1 MYDPDLRLYQTSK
14 NLLRNVTTAPRP
26 YTPWIGRPAPE
37 SLMQLLD
44 QSSQGKARSAGSI
57 ERFMV
62 RHGLIKYNDK
72 KEVSLHPA
80 WDIFSRVIDRDLK
93 AGISGKT
100 IRSLSWPGD
109 ADYNVVHIDPSVS
122 SSLGESEQP
131 QMIRQRFRSS
141 TEMDDSET
149 ASTASSSSGK
159 NKEFSCVKGHSFTDL
174 DNIGGELAKYCNRW
188 FVSRK
193 LDGVRVLALL
203 DYHVPND
210 ASGSVTCVDIQF
222 VSRTGITFS
231 SLDKLK
237 LQLEPLINFPLLR
250 HYVERDPMDISRD
263 ANGAVKRL
271 VLDGEVCVMVPKED
285 QKATPRLSDRGLI
298 TPADQLWEDNGLTE
312 DFSASVSG
320 LTKNT
325 TLEEPAYYAFDLL
338 NWSEVVNRGP
348 ARGDDRI
355 GLTFGERIPELQALV
370 LWLTQELRDRAEK
383 VVRITALNQL
393 EIKATEMDETILGRA
408 MDDGWEGLI
417 FRADKPYVGTR
428 T

>member
-26 YTPWIGRPAPE
+26 YTPWIGRPTPE

-72 KEVSLHPA
+72 EEVSLHPA

-93 AGISGKT
+93 AGISGRT

-109 ADYNVVHIDPSVS
+109 SSDSVSRIDPSP
-122 SSLGESEQP
+122 SSLGDSDQP

-141 TEMDDSET
+141 TEMENSET
-149 ASTASSSSGK
+149 AAFASGK

-174 DNIGGELAKYCNRW
+174 DNISGELAKYCDRW

-193 LDGVRVLALL
+193 LDGVRVLALMDFYVL
-203 DYHVPND
+203 ND
-210 ASGSVTCVDIQF
+210 ASQPLTCVDIQF
-222 VSRTGITFS
+222 VSRTGIIFS

-237 LQLEPLINFPLLR
+237 AQLKPLIDFPLLR
-250 HYVERDPMDISRD
+250 HYLERDPMDISRD

-271 VLDGEVCVMVPKED
+271 VLDGEVCVMVPKDE
-285 QKATPRLSDRGLI
+285 QKATPRLSDPGLI

-320 LTKNT
+320 VTKNT

-348 ARGDDRI
+348 AKGDDMI

-370 LWLTQELRDRAEK
+370 LWLTQELQDREEK

-393 EIKATEMDETILGRA
+393 EIKATEMDESILGRA